1 MMRSVLITEMDSSS
15 VNAAASSAEKE
26 YLFTAMPVNKAVIS
40 LAVPTVISQII
51 TVVYNMADTF
61 FIGQMN
67 DPNQVAAATISMPLF
82 IFMTAFANLFGIGGA
97 SLISRSLGIGNRKK
111 AASCSSF
118 CIWTAAGAAMLYGIA
133 ILFLRPC
140 LLPVIGADSKTW
152 NYCSDYIFWT
162 ICIGAVPTVLN
173 PALAHLIRSE
183 GYSKQASL
191 GVAFGGILN
200 ILLDPLFIF
209 VFDMEIQ
216 GAAIATMLSNTA
228 ASIYFIFFIYKK
240 GDVLSIRLSPKCYT
254 LTQHIPADVLSVGLP
269 SFMISMM
276 ATVSNTALNR
286 IIAAYSTEAVAGMG
300 IAKKIDMLAFA
311 MGQGMSQ
318 GALPLIGYNFSS
330 GNRTRMKSAL
340 RALLIDCLVVS
351 AAGTA
356 LLFFGANAITKCFI
370 DNAATVHHGCVFL
383 KIICFTCLTTT
394 LNFFVITLFQATGK
408 KVQPIILSLLRKGI
422 IDIPLMILFNS
433 IWGVDGIA
441 VAIPVSDFI
450 ALVVAVIL
458 VLPYLKEISGTA
470 LPLDETAG
478 NLPHR
483 N

>member
-1 MMRSVLITEMDSSS
+1 M
-15 VNAAASSAEKE
+15 
-26 YLFTAMPVNKAVIS
+26 
-40 LAVPTVISQII
+40 
-51 TVVYNMADTF
+51 
-61 FIGQMN
+61 
-67 DPNQVAAATISMPLF
+67 
-82 IFMTAFANLFGIGGA
+82 
-97 SLISRSLGIGNRKK
+97 
-111 AASCSSF
+111 
-118 CIWTAAGAAMLYGIA
+118 
-133 ILFLRPC
+133 
-140 LLPVIGADSKTW
+140 
-152 NYCSDYIFWT
+152 
-162 ICIGAVPTVLN
+162 PTVLN

-228 ASIYFIFFIYKK
+228 ASIYFILFICKK
-240 GDVLSIRLSPKCYT
+240 GDGLSIRLSPKCYT

-356 LLFFGANAITKCFI
+356 LLFFGANTITKCFI

>member
-1 MMRSVLITEMDSSS
+1 MSFSEKRTHSVSAGTPLPDSG
-15 VNAAASSAEKE
+15 KE

-67 DPNQVAAATISMPLF
+67 DPNQVAAATLSMPLF
-82 IFMTAFANLFGIGGA
+82 IFMTALANLFGIGGA
-97 SLISRSLGIGNRKK
+97 SLISRCLGVGNRNK
-111 AASCSSF
+111 ATACASF
-118 CIWTAAGAAMLYGIA
+118 CIWTASAAALIYGIA
-133 ILFLRPC
+133 ILFLRPV
-140 LLPVIGADSKTW
+140 LLSIIGADAATW
-152 NYCSDYIFWT
+152 DYCSDYIFWT

-173 PALAHLIRSE
+173 PALAHLVRAE
-183 GYSKQASL
+183 GYSKQASI

-209 VFDMEIQ
+209 VFGMEIR
-216 GAAIATMLSNTA
+216 GAAIATMLSNA
-228 ASIYFIFFIYKK
+228 AAVLYFVCFISKK
-240 GDVLSIRLSPKCYT
+240 KNELSIRLAPKYYT
-254 LTQHIPADVLSVGLP
+254 AKQRIPADVLSVGLP

-276 ATVSNTALNR
+276 ATISNTALNR
-286 IIAAYSTEAVAGMG
+286 IIASYSTEAVAGMG

-318 GALPLIGYNFSS
+318 GALPLIGYNYSS
-330 GNRTRMKSAL
+330 GNRTRMKASL
-340 RALLIDCLVVS
+340 RALLIDCLVASV
-351 AAGTA
+351 AGTA
-356 LLFFGANAITKCFI
+356 LLFFGAKPITRCFI

-394 LNFFVITLFQATGK
+394 LNFFVITLFQATGQ

-422 IDIPLMILFNS
+422 IDIPLMLLFNS
-433 IWGVDGIA
+433 FWGVDGIA

-450 ALVVAVIL
+450 ALIVAVIL
-458 VLPYLKEISGTA
+458 VIPYLKKITA
-470 LPLDETAG
+470 QPAVETSAEMKT
-478 NLPHR
+478 PAA
-483 N
+483 